1 MKWKETSK
9 ERINPKTKPMVTR
22 TPSSAMRLQMIDK
35 DADTTVIR
43 QCLCSGNAWIDSQK
57 GDREDDMTNK

>member
-1 MKWKETSK
+1 
-9 ERINPKTKPMVTR
+9 MVTR